1 MRLKKLLEGFA
12 WERESGKPLPT
23 IQDVAKKYNE
33 SVDEASAEYTDKRL
47 YNYKVG
53 DMVGNSVEGFDHK
66 VLRISGNKV
75 VVQQMKSGRK
85 ITAEKDN
92 YYLPSSALKEAMP
105 TGISD
110 RPVDIKSDILKTW
123 KNSDIVQ
130 EDLESYLQ
138 MIYLDGNY
146 DTMDDMAAMF
156 NVLSKLA
163 KEYRK
168 KMYYNKF
175 D

>member
-1 MRLKKLLEGFA
+1 MKLKKLLEGFA

-23 IQDVAKKYNE
+23 LNDVAKKHNE
-33 SVDEASAEYTDKRL
+33 NV
-47 YNYKVG
+47 N
-53 DMVGNSVEGFDHK
+53 
-66 VLRISGNKV
+66 
-75 VVQQMKSGRK
+75 
-85 ITAEKDN
+85 
-92 YYLPSSALKEAMP
+92 EAMP
-105 TGISD
+105 IGISD
-110 RPVDIKSDILKTW
+110 RPVDLKSDIDRTW

-168 KMYYNKF
+168 KMYYSKF

>member
-1 MRLKKLLEGFA
+1 MKLKKLLEGFA

-23 IQDVAKKYNE
+23 LNDVAKKHNE
-33 SVDEASAEYTDKRL
+33 SVNEASPAYTDQRA
-47 YNYKVG
+47 YDYKVG
-53 DMVGNSVEGFDHK
+53 DMVGNDVDGFDHQVIK
-66 VLRISGNKV
+66 LSGNKV
-75 VVQQMKSGRK
+75 TVLKMKPVRK
-85 ITAEKDN
+85 ITAEKEN
-92 YYLPSSALKEAMP
+92 FYLPTSALKEAMP
-105 TGISD
+105 IGISD
-110 RPVDIKSDILKTW
+110 RPVDLKSDIDRTW

-168 KMYYNKF
+168 KMYYSKF

>member
-1 MRLKKLLEGFA
+1 MKLKKLLEGFA

-33 SVDEASAEYTDKRL
+33 SV
-47 YNYKVG
+47 N
-53 DMVGNSVEGFDHK
+53 
-66 VLRISGNKV
+66 
-75 VVQQMKSGRK
+75 
-85 ITAEKDN
+85 
-92 YYLPSSALKEAMP
+92 EAMP
-105 TGISD
+105 IGTSD
-110 RPVDIKSDILKTW
+110 RPVDLKSDIDRTW

-156 NVLSKLA
+156 NILSKLA

>member
-1 MRLKKLLEGFA
+1 MKLKKLLEGFA

-23 IQDVAKKYNE
+23 LNDVAKKYNE
-33 SVDEASAEYTDKRL
+33 SV
-47 YNYKVG
+47 N
-53 DMVGNSVEGFDHK
+53 
-66 VLRISGNKV
+66 
-75 VVQQMKSGRK
+75 
-85 ITAEKDN
+85 
-92 YYLPSSALKEAMP
+92 EAMP

-110 RPVDIKSDILKTW
+110 RPVDIKSDILKSW

>member
-1 MRLKKLLEGFA
+1 MKLKKLLEGFA

-23 IQDVAKKYNE
+23 LNDVAKKHNE
-33 SVDEASAEYTDKRL
+33 NV
-47 YNYKVG
+47 N
-53 DMVGNSVEGFDHK
+53 
-66 VLRISGNKV
+66 
-75 VVQQMKSGRK
+75 
-85 ITAEKDN
+85 
-92 YYLPSSALKEAMP
+92 EAMP
-105 TGISD
+105 IGISD
-110 RPVDIKSDILKTW
+110 RPVDLKSDIDRTW

-163 KEYRK
+163 KDYRK

>member
-1 MRLKKLLEGFA
+1 
-12 WERESGKPLPT
+12 
-23 IQDVAKKYNE
+23 
-33 SVDEASAEYTDKRL
+33 
-47 YNYKVG
+47 
-53 DMVGNSVEGFDHK
+53 
-66 VLRISGNKV
+66 
-75 VVQQMKSGRK
+75 
-85 ITAEKDN
+85 
-92 YYLPSSALKEAMP
+92 MP

-156 NVLSKLA
+156 NVMSKLA

>member
-1 MRLKKLLEGFA
+1 MKLKKLLEGFA

-23 IQDVAKKYNE
+23 LNDVAKKHNE
-33 SVDEASAEYTDKRL
+33 SV
-47 YNYKVG
+47 N
-53 DMVGNSVEGFDHK
+53 
-66 VLRISGNKV
+66 
-75 VVQQMKSGRK
+75 
-85 ITAEKDN
+85 
-92 YYLPSSALKEAMP
+92 EAMP

-110 RPVDIKSDILKTW
+110 RPVDIKSDILKSW

>member
-1 MRLKKLLEGFA
+1 MKLKKLLEGFA

-23 IQDVAKKYNE
+23 LKDVAKKHNE
-33 SVDEASAEYTDKRL
+33 NV
-47 YNYKVG
+47 N
-53 DMVGNSVEGFDHK
+53 
-66 VLRISGNKV
+66 
-75 VVQQMKSGRK
+75 
-85 ITAEKDN
+85 
-92 YYLPSSALKEAMP
+92 EAMP

-146 DTMDDMAAMF
+146 DTMDDMASML
-156 NVLSKLA
+156 NVLAKLA
-163 KEYRK
+163 KDYRK